1 MTAFYVFAVTDAVPK
16 TAGRGLGG
24 PLVLRPIAGVY
35 VALERRADVPP
46 VSWHTEAASSNCR
59 AAGQQGA
66 GDTAGP
72 LRHAAD
78 VGRHRG
84 GPRGSPGKSSP
95 TRSTSFAAGA
105 K

>member
-1 MTAFYVFAVTDAVPK
+1 MTAFYVFAVTDAAPK

-46 VSWHTEAASSNCR
+46 VELGT
-59 AAGQQGA
+59 
-66 GDTAGP
+66 
-72 LRHAAD
+72 LKRHHQTVERIA
-78 VGRHRG
+78 
-84 GPRGSPGKSSP
+84 GKSSP